1 MAAPPATGA
10 TQPPAGSSSAA
21 TAYPRWVQFEQRVA
35 EDSALGSDSTADAR
49 TVAAARTSTGH
60 SIAVS
65 LRLAAPPA
73 ESRVCVHLPHSVDRK
88 YATILA
94 AHGDSVLIQIAFKP
108 RGGFDQEIDYFVY
121 IAGGGAGAGLPRPP
135 SLCLLPPCYRTEE
148 EAKRYGSRP
157 PGPVKRYL
165 TLEEAAA
172 TGLLRRGEDELV
184 VAELLKVG
192 ASGGEVLLLRA
203 GEWAVKRLPVTAT
216 RGKLPSSWSTHT
228 TLPVGDE
235 LLCWADPYHGLI
247 FADVL
252 GDSPTLRHVPFPAD
266 AARPASG
273 PTSSRDV
280 CATADGAVRFV
291 NVSPRCCCGDAGATH
306 CRSSRHAYTITTW
319 TLRMDDMAWVMDGMV
334 DATELWRLDAYA
346 GVPREQPARPVVS
359 LDDPHAISFLVCER
373 TDKDYGDDTLWV
385 IVLDMRK
392 KTLRSVSLHPGTEW
406 YIVRDRVFP
415 STISS
420 CFDSS
425 PSTGASAARKSRHTE
440 TIEPPE
446 LLVDGELYQN
456 RAGHSV
462 LQSSCKSPTEPNT
475 QASSTSTILAA
486 LEEIPGLCRDDMLKA
501 YSILSLDNGRRL
513 IALLGL
519 PVSLRKDWLLM
530 EIKASEAVCSMCAAC
545 TAHLR
550 YA

>member
-1 MAAPPATGA
+1 MAAPPATAA
-10 TQPPAGSSSAA
+10 TQPPAGSSAAA
-21 TAYPRWVQFEQRVA
+21 TAYPRWVLFEQGIA
-35 EDSALGSDSTADAR
+35 EESEVGSHSTADAL
-49 TVAAARTSTGH
+49 TMAAARTSTGH
-60 SIAVS
+60 PIGVS
-65 LRLAAPPA
+65 LRLASPPA
-73 ESRVCVHLPHSVDRK
+73 ESRVCVHLPHSVDLK
-88 YATILA
+88 YATIVA
-94 AHGDSVLIQIAFKP
+94 AHGDSVLIQIAF
-108 RGGFDQEIDYFVY
+108 DEEIDYFVY
-121 IAGGGAGAGLPRPP
+121 NAGAGLPRPP
-135 SLCLLPPCYRTEE
+135 ALCLLPPCYRTEE
-148 EAKRYGSRP
+148 EAKSYVYSFCRDT

-165 TLEEAAA
+165 TMEEAAA

-203 GEWAVKRLPVTAT
+203 GEWTVKRLPVTAT

-228 TLPVGDE
+228 TLPVGDA
-235 LLCWADPYHGLI
+235 LLCWADPYRGLI

-252 GDSPTLRHVPFPAD
+252 DDSPTLRHVPLPAD

-291 NVSPRCCCGDAGATH
+291 NVSPRCCCGGAGATH

-346 GVPREQPARPVVS
+346 GVPREQPARPVLS

-373 TDKDYGDDTLWV
+373 SDKDYGDDTLWV
-385 IVLDMRK
+385 IVVDMRS

-415 STISS
+415 STISG
-420 CFDSS
+420 CFNSS

-440 TIEPPE
+440 TIETPE
-446 LLVDGELYQN
+446 IVVDDELYEN
-456 RAGHSV
+456 HSG

-475 QASSTSTILAA
+475 QVSSASTILAA
-486 LEEIPGLCRDDMLKA
+486 LEEIPGLPRDDMLKA

-530 EIKASEAVCSMCAAC
+530 EIKASEAACSMCAAC

>member
-1 MAAPPATGA
+1 MAAPLTTGA
-10 TQPPAGSSSAA
+10 TQPPAGSSAAA
-21 TAYPRWVQFEQRVA
+21 TAYPHWVLFEQRVA
-35 EDSALGSDSTADAR
+35 EDSAVGSDSTADAR

-60 SIAVS
+60 PIAVS

-73 ESRVCVHLPHSVDRK
+73 ESRLCVHLPPSVDRK

-157 PGPVKRYL
+157 P
-165 TLEEAAA
+165 
-172 TGLLRRGEDELV
+172 
-184 VAELLKVG
+184 VG

-203 GEWAVKRLPVTAT
+203 GEWTVKRLPVTAT
-216 RGKLPSSWSTHT
+216 RGKLPFSCSWSTHT
-228 TLPVGDE
+228 TLPVGDA
-235 LLCWADPYHGLI
+235 LLCWVDPYRGLI

-252 GDSPTLRHVPFPAD
+252 DDSSTLRHVPFPAD

-273 PTSSRDV
+273 PASSRNV

-291 NVSPRCCCGDAGATH
+291 NVSPRCCCGGAGATH

-373 TDKDYGDDTLWV
+373 SDKDYGDDTLWV
-385 IVLDMRK
+385 IVVDMRC

-420 CFDSS
+420 CFNSS
-425 PSTGASAARKSRHTE
+425 PSTGPSAARKSRHTE
-440 TIEPPE
+440 TIETPE

-486 LEEIPGLCRDDMLKA
+486 LEEIPGLPRDDMLKA

-530 EIKASEAVCSMCAAC
+530 EIKASEAACSMCATC